1 MRKLSFIEKVFSLV
15 NVFPNKKQLTVFGM
29 SWIWEKKHPFDGWPI
44 QKNKVVFWAYSNSF
58 TCNPKYIAL
67 KLIELTNKCDVVWVS
82 DRQIEYDK
90 KLEGKIRFVHGVE
103 DSVKEL
109 STARVIVSNERMNY
123 WMYRRFLK
131 REGQYVINTWHGSL
145 GIKRTGQDRDDL
157 TKEEIDI
164 LKIDSKAVDYI
175 TSNSDYSDNL
185 YKRIFFNNGKLIKT
199 GLPRND
205 IFFREKDNKVHNYY
219 SVPKEVRFVLYAPTW
234 RESVSKDCI
243 DINPNIVVEALE
255 KKFGG
260 KWLFL
265 IRKHHFSKH
274 DEIQGNVV
282 IDVTLYQDI
291 QEIMMESDALIT
303 DYSSCIY
310 DFILSGKPGFIY
322 ATDRKEYEE
331 SRGLYYP
338 LDETPFPVSE
348 NIPDLLTSI
357 LGFNEKE
364 YKNKVEVFLKG
375 KGCREDGHASERIAL
390 LINDLI
396 GSRVKDISSYGKAS
410 RFPVLEVE

>member
-1 MRKLSFIEKVFSLV
+1 MRKLSFIENVFSLV
-15 NVFPNKKQLTVFGM
+15 NIFPNKKQLTVLGI
-29 SWIWEKKHPFDGWPI
+29 SWIWEKKHPFEGQQI

-67 KLIELTNKCDVVWVS
+67 KLIELTDKLDIVWVS

-90 KLEGKIRFVHGVE
+90 KLEGKIRFVHGIE
-103 DSVKEL
+103 NSVKEL

-123 WMYRRFLK
+123 WMYRKFLK
-131 REGQYVINTWHGSL
+131 REGQYIINTWHGSL
-145 GIKRTGQDRDDL
+145 GIKKTGQDRNDL

-175 TSNSDYSDNL
+175 VSNSDYSDSL
-185 YKRIFFNNGKLIKT
+185 YKRIFFNNGELIKT

-205 IFFREKDNKVHNYY
+205 IFFREKNNKVHNYY
-219 SVPKEVRFVLYAPTW
+219 SVPDEVRFVLYAPTW
-234 RESVSKDCI
+234 REIVSEDCI
-243 DINPNIVVEALE
+243 NINPDIVVEALE

-274 DEIQGNVV
+274 NEINYDGI

-310 DFILSGKPGFIY
+310 DFILTGKPGFIY

-338 LDETPFPVSE
+338 LDKTPFPVSE
-348 NIPDLLTSI
+348 NMSELLNSI

-364 YKNKVEVFLKG
+364 YQQNVKSFLRE
-375 KGCREDGHASERIAL
+375 KGCMDDGHASERMAL
-390 LINDLI
+390 LINGLVNDTQKCL
-396 GSRVKDISSYGKAS
+396 STRQS
-410 RFPVLEVE
+410 

>member
-1 MRKLSFIEKVFSLV
+1 MRKLSFIENVFSLV
-15 NVFPNKKQLTVFGM
+15 NIFPNKKQLTVLGI
-29 SWIWEKKHPFDGWPI
+29 SWIWEKKHPFEGQQI

-67 KLIELTNKCDVVWVS
+67 KLIELTDKLDIVWVS

-90 KLEGKIRFVHGVE
+90 KLEGKIRFVHGIE
-103 DSVKEL
+103 NSVKEL

-123 WMYRRFLK
+123 WMYRKFLK
-131 REGQYVINTWHGSL
+131 REGQYIINTWHGSL
-145 GIKRTGQDRDDL
+145 GIKKTGQDRNDL

-175 TSNSDYSDNL
+175 VSNSDYSDSL
-185 YKRIFFNNGKLIKT
+185 YKRIFFNNGELIKT

-205 IFFREKDNKVHNYY
+205 IFFREKNNKVHNYY
-219 SVPKEVRFVLYAPTW
+219 SVPDEVRFVLYAPTW
-234 RESVSKDCI
+234 REIVSEDCI
-243 DINPNIVVEALE
+243 NINPDIVVEALE

-274 DEIQGNVV
+274 NEINDDGI

-310 DFILSGKPGFIY
+310 DFILTGKPGFIY

-338 LDETPFPVSE
+338 LDKTPFPVSE
-348 NIPDLLTSI
+348 NMSELLNSI

-364 YKNKVEVFLKG
+364 YQQNVESFLRE
-375 KGCREDGHASERIAL
+375 KGCMDDGHASERIAL
-390 LINDLI
+390 LINGLVNDTQKCL
-396 GSRVKDISSYGKAS
+396 STRQS
-410 RFPVLEVE
+410 